1 VVGWPGGLYRPQRP
15 RLRRI
20 VNTRRGG
27 GEAEYVLYALA
38 LLKEQTFL
46 GVTESEHTGGGHGE
60 GSYRVYRLLRSP
72 QIVSEGLDEV

>member
-1 VVGWPGGLYRPQRP
+1 MARWIVPAVTSTTSTN
-15 RLRRI
+15 RRHS
-20 VNTRRGG
+20 TRW
-27 GEAEYVLYALA
+27 GEAEYVLYALV